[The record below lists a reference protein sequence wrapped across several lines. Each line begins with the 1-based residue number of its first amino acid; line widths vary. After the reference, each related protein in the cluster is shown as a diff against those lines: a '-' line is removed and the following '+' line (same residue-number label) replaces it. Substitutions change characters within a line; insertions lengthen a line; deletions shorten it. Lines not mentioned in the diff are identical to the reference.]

1 MANLDSML
9 KSRDI
14 TLPAKVHIVKAI
26 HMWELDCTEGW
37 VSKYWCSQI
46 MVLEKT
52 LESPLYCKIKPVHP
66 KGNQPWI
73 FIGRSD
79 AEAEAPIFW
88 PPDAKSWLVREDSY
102 PGIYEGRRRRG
113 WQRMRW
119 LDSITDS
126 MDISL
131 SKHWEIVKD
140 RETWC
145 ATVHGISKSQ
155 TWLSDWT
162 TTTNRYVWLGWIIK
176 ICSITLQLGKK
187 SKDPN
192 HRLWEVKILS

>member
-52 LESPLYCKIKPVHP
+52 LESPLYCKEIKPVHP

-119 LDSITDS
+119 LDSKYHWLNGHKIEQTLGDS
-126 MDISL
+126 EGQGNLVCYSPRDLRVRHDLVIKQQQQIDMSDL
-131 SKHWEIVKD
+131 VELL
-140 RETWC
+140 
-145 ATVHGISKSQ
+145 KSA
-155 TWLSDWT
+155 
-162 TTTNRYVWLGWIIK
+162 
-176 ICSITLQLGKK
+176 
-187 SKDPN
+187 
-192 HRLWEVKILS
+192 RLLCN